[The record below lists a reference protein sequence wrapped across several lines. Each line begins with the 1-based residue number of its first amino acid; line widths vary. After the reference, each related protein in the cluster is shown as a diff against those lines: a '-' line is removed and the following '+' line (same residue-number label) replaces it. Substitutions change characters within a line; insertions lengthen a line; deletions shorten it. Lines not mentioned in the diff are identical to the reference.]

1 MLSTTYKRITD
12 LKQYFYHEGFK
23 KYFKNTGWLFLARF
37 INLAIA
43 FFVTAY
49 VARYLGPANYG
60 LLSYAI
66 SFVSL
71 FVFIVNLGIDHIL
84 FRNLISEPEKKD
96 QHLGTAF
103 ILRLAGAITAFLVI
117 ILISFQTNSDY
128 LTNILILIIAFAF
141 IFQPF
146 NVLNY
151 FFQSRVQSKYVS
163 LSTIGVTILLSFI
176 KVGIVL
182 LDKGIIYFAFISV
195 LETFFYAIF
204 YIFFYKKLGF
214 SIFNWK
220 FDKSIAI
227 SLMHDSW
234 PLIFSTVFTLIYS
247 RIDQVM
253 IMHYYNETAVGLYD
267 AAVRIAEIW
276 YLVPG
281 IIISSVFPALVNA
294 KKSDEQLYRK
304 RLIDLFILIFI
315 LGLGFSLSISLLSYF
330 IIYIIFGSA
339 FISATSIL
347 QIYVWGGIGYT
358 LFFAVNQFLITENY
372 TKIIFFSTLIGMI
385 VNLLLNVILIKS
397 VGLNGAAWATLISYS
412 LLPISMIIF
421 KKVRIKL
428 NIHTN

>member
-1 MLSTTYKRITD
+1 MISNTYKRILD

-37 INLAIA
+37 INLIIA

-66 SFVSL
+66 SFVGL
-71 FVFIVNLGIDHIL
+71 FVFIVNLGIDHVL
-84 FRNLISEPEKKD
+84 FRNLIAEPEKRD

-103 ILRLAGAITAFLVI
+103 ILRLSGALLAFLI
-117 ILISFQTNSDY
+117 ILVTTFFLNTTNII
-128 LTNILILIIAFAF
+128 NILILIIAFSY

-146 NVLNY
+146 NILNY
-151 FFQSRVQSKYVS
+151 FFNARVQAKYSS
-163 LSTIGVTILLSFI
+163 LATIYVTIILSLLKI
-176 KVGIVL
+176 IIVT

-195 LETFFYAIF
+195 LETFFYSIF

-214 SIFNWK
+214 SILNWK
-220 FDKSIAI
+220 FDKNIAK
-227 SLMHDSW
+227 SLMRDSW
-234 PLIFSTVFTLIYS
+234 PLVFSTVFTLIYS

-294 KKSDEQLYRK
+294 KKSDEKLYRK
-304 RLIDLFILIFI
+304 RLIDLFVLIFI
-315 LGLGFSLSISLLSYF
+315 LGLGFSLSISLLAYF

-339 FISATSIL
+339 FITATSIL

-385 VNLLLNVILIKS
+385 VNLFLNIILIKS
-397 VGLNGAAWATLISYS
+397 IGLNGAAWATLISYS
-412 LLPISMIIF
+412 LLPISILFF
-421 KKVRIKL
+421 KKVRYKFIL
-428 NIHTN
+428 N